1 MSLVLGVSHHDD
13 GHVIMTWGTRGGHT
27 SNTWMMTVLVKIYFK
42 SLRLDLITTFCCYLF
57 IIVVVFFVKIIVQ
70 KLVEYSVRLI
80 AS

>member
-1 MSLVLGVSHHDD
+1 
-13 GHVIMTWGTRGGHT
+13 
-27 SNTWMMTVLVKIYFK
+27 MMTVLVKIYFK

-57 IIVVVFFVKIIVQ
+57 VIVAVFFVKIIVQ